1 MIKLTGL
8 ICLLICLAWN
18 HFAAAATVRITEFLT
33 ENDGG
38 IRDSDGDTPDW
49 IELQNGTAAPVNLA
63 GWRLTDNPTNLTKWT
78 FPATNIPAGGFL
90 IVFASGKNR
99 ATNGAQLHTNFQ
111 LDNDG
116 GYLAL
121 VDPNGAVVSEFN
133 YPQQRRN
140 VSFGPA
146 SLSPAA
152 TNLLSVNA
160 RWYVPVNGG
169 LGSSWIV
176 PGFDASTWRASWW

>member
-8 ICLLICLAWN
+8 ICLLICLACN
-18 HFAAAATVRITEFLT
+18 HFAAAATVRITEFLA

-49 IELQNGTAAPVNLA
+49 IELQNGTAAPVTLA

-90 IVFASGKNR
+90 IVFASEKNR
-99 ATNGAQLHTNFQ
+99 ATTGAQFHTNFQ

-116 GYLAL
+116 GSLAL
-121 VDPNGAVVSEFN
+121 VAPNGAVGGEFN

-140 VSFGPA
+140 FPPGARSPP
-146 SLSPAA
+146 SL
-152 TNLLSVNA
+152 
-160 RWYVPVNGG
+160 
-169 LGSSWIV
+169 
-176 PGFDASTWRASWW
+176 